1 MRTPVAWK
9 PGTAATDAESRAM
22 AALLALVSAFC
33 YGVSDFSGGL
43 AARRVSA
50 TAVVLVSNA
59 FSLLLAVLAVAL
71 LPGSTYSASDMAWG
85 VTAGAVGLLG
95 VVLLYR
101 GLAIGP
107 MSVVAPL
114 TAVLSAVVPVVVG
127 VIRGERPGALAVTG
141 IVLAVPAMFL
151 IGREPT
157 HGGARLRRG
166 AVISALCA
174 GVSFGGFY
182 VLLAQTG
189 SNGGAWPLV
198 GQRASS
204 VLILLVLTAV
214 AAMRGTA
221 ALPTDGALR
230 LSLIAG
236 VTDFAANLAYVLATH
251 RGLLALV
258 AVISSL
264 YPATT
269 LLLARG
275 VLKERVA
282 RQQGAGLVLAAA
294 AVALIALH

>member
-1 MRTPVAWK
+1 
-9 PGTAATDAESRAM
+9 M

-85 VTAGAVGLLG
+85 VAAGAVGLLG

-114 TAVLSAVVPVVVG
+114 TAVLSAVVPIVVG

-141 IVLAVPAMFL
+141 IVLALPAMLL
-151 IGREPT
+151 ISREPT

-166 AVISALCA
+166 ALISALCA

-189 SNGGAWPLV
+189 PNGGAWPLV

-204 VLILLVLTAV
+204 VLILLVLTMV
-214 AAMRGTA
+214 AAMRGTT
-221 ALPTDGALR
+221 ALPTGGALR

-275 VLKERVA
+275 VLRERVA

>member
-1 MRTPVAWK
+1 
-9 PGTAATDAESRAM
+9 M
-22 AALLALVSAFC
+22 AALLALTSALF

-43 AARRVSA
+43 AARRVPA
-50 TAVVLVSNA
+50 TAVVLVSNGL
-59 FSLLLAVLAVAL
+59 SLVLALLAVAL
-71 LPGSTYSASDMAWG
+71 LPGSVYSGRDMLWG
-85 VTAGAVGLLG
+85 VAAGAVGLLG

-127 VIRGERPGALAVTG
+127 VARGERPGTVALCGV
-141 IVLAVPAMFL
+141 VLAIPAMVL
-151 IGREPT
+151 IGREPHAGRET
-157 HGGARLRRG
+157 RMSRG
-166 AVISALCA
+166 ALVSALLA

-189 SNGGAWPLV
+189 PDGGAWPLV

-204 VLILLVLTAV
+204 VVILLGLTA
-214 AAMRGTA
+214 AAAARGA
-221 ALPTDGALR
+221 AASPRGALR
-230 LSLIAG
+230 LSVIAG

-282 RQQGAGLVLAAA
+282 RQQAAGLMLAAV
-294 AVALIALH
+294 AVALIALR

>member
-1 MRTPVAWK
+1 
-9 PGTAATDAESRAM
+9 M
-22 AALLALVSAFC
+22 AALLALVSALC

-43 AARRVSA
+43 AARRVPA
-50 TAVVLVSNA
+50 IAVVLVSNA
-59 FSLLLAVLAVAL
+59 LSLALAVLAVGL
-71 LPGSTYSASDMAWG
+71 LPGSVYRAADMVWG
-85 VTAGAVGLLG
+85 LAAGTVGLLG

-127 VIRGERPGALAVTG
+127 IVRGERPGTMAVAG
-141 IVLAVPAMFL
+141 ILVAIPAIVL
-151 IGREPT
+151 IGRQPT
-157 HGGARLRRG
+157 SGARSRLSRG
-166 AVISALCA
+166 ATTSALCA

-189 SNGGAWPLV
+189 SDGGAWPLV
-198 GQRASS
+198 GQRGAS
-204 VLILLVLTAV
+204 VAILVGLTAV
-214 AAMRGTA
+214 AALRHTA
-221 ALPTDGALR
+221 AVPRGSA
-230 LSLIAG
+230 LSLAVVAG
-236 VTDFAANLAYVLATH
+236 LTDFTANLAYVLATH

-275 VLKERVA
+275 VLNERITP
-282 RQQGAGLVLAAA
+282 QQGAGLLLA
-294 AVALIALH
+294 AVAVAFIALR